1 MNKLLF
7 EELEFQG
14 HDAVILEI
22 TLPLLSGRLTT
33 FTPWLACRPSVLIR
47 EARSQN
53 PRGVIRWLAFRV
65 FAILP
70 SSLLLT
76 QLLTRHSTRGIE
88 RGRTPVIPPRGWWLS
103 YRNDLGRLK
112 WFRKG
117 GKPLCPQGD
126 PPLSNARLHNR
137 RGI

>member
-1 MNKLLF
+1 MKQSGGKSISSACPESEKYPHMNKLLF
-7 EELEFQG
+7 EELELQG

-65 FAILP
+65 FAILSP
-70 SSLLLT
+70 SLLLLT
-76 QLLTRHSTRGIE
+76 QLLTRHSTRGRE
-88 RGRTPVIPPRGWWLS
+88 GGPR
-103 YRNDLGRLK
+103 
-112 WFRKG
+112 
-117 GKPLCPQGD
+117 
-126 PPLSNARLHNR
+126 
-137 RGI
+137 

>member
-65 FAILP
+65 FAILSP
-70 SSLLLT
+70 SLLLA

-88 RGRTPVIPPRGWWLS
+88 GGDSAT
-103 YRNDLGRLK
+103 RLVVVV
-112 WFRKG
+112 
-117 GKPLCPQGD
+117 
-126 PPLSNARLHNR
+126 S
-137 RGI
+137 